1 MSLFMFLQIAQN
13 LKWFWAN
20 ITRVENCCLFMLPFV
35 SFKKRHVRKSFI
47 TYFTV
52 VGLLSSVDSNQK
64 VIKETIDVISI
75 DPLFKDL
82 HVRFTTVTFF
92 LRLFDQ
98 NDEEFCFF
106 TSCKLIIFNWGFL
119 SRLLED
125 FSGSEKD

>member
-1 MSLFMFLQIAQN
+1 
-13 LKWFWAN
+13 
-20 ITRVENCCLFMLPFV
+20 MLPFV

-64 VIKETIDVISI
+64 VIKETIDGISI

-98 NDEEFCFF
+98 NDEEFCF
-106 TSCKLIIFNWGFL
+106 
-119 SRLLED
+119 LLPV
-125 FSGSEKD
+125 SG